1 MLDIA
6 TYEAILDSI
15 HHRLVF
21 VDNDHVIRYLN
32 RAARQWFYQK
42 RGFDDLVGKSLF
54 DCHKPASRGKI
65 LELYARL
72 QQGEEVAFVKVT
84 KKNEKASMVA
94 VRDAQGRLLGY
105 FERFEQ
111 LNPPIPAGAA
121 AAPGPPDRP
130 PADSQC

>member
-1 MLDIA
+1 MLDIP

-42 RGFDDLVGKSLF
+42 RGFSELVGQSIF
-54 DCHKPASRGKI
+54 DCHKPASREKL

-72 QQGEEVAFVKVT
+72 QQGEEAVFVKIT
-84 KKNEKASMVA
+84 KENEKASMVA
-94 VRDAQGRLLGY
+94 VRDEQGRLLGY
-105 FERFEQ
+105 FERFER
-111 LNPPIPAGAA
+111 LNP
-121 AAPGPPDRP
+121 
-130 PADSQC
+130 